1 MRGVLVGVAIVAT
14 IFASVSAQAETLAV
28 EVRRPAAA
36 DEAYLLR
43 SLAVERFT
51 GTDGRAFAF
60 SVERALGDAREAG
73 GQPVFEM
80 FEAGRGEGAV
90 TGRADVDIEE
100 SRYMEKRKF
109 CPNTRDKNAKCE
121 DAAKEVVEI
130 TCRKRIA
137 SLDADLRIARASD
150 GRIVFSHR
158 VPNRAEHRFC
168 TGDAQMP
175 EISNVV
181 RDMITSAARS
191 VVGDFVPYSAVEQIR
206 IREDRKGFSK
216 SDAELF
222 KLAVK
227 TTKTSGQEAC
237 RQFGEISQRAPDQ
250 RSLVFNMA
258 LCAEAAGD
266 FEVAI
271 TGFRRLGNDIDA
283 LASIQRVEG
292 TLAGLAQKAAR
303 EGADS

>member
-1 MRGVLVGVAIVAT
+1 MRGYLLGVAVVAT
-14 IFASVSAQAETLAV
+14 MFASVSTQAETLAV

-36 DEAYLLR
+36 DEAYELR

-60 SVERALGDAREAG
+60 SIERALGDAREAD

-90 TGRADVDIEE
+90 TGRADIDVED
-100 SRYMEKRKF
+100 SRYTEKRKF

-130 TCRKRIA
+130 TCRKRITT
-137 SLDADLRIARASD
+137 LDADLRIARTSD
-150 GRIVFSHR
+150 GRIVFSR
-158 VPNRAEHRFC
+158 SVPDRAEHRFC

-175 EISNVV
+175 ETSIVV
-181 RDMITSAARS
+181 RDMIASAVRS
-191 VVGDFVPYSAVEQIR
+191 IVGDFVPYSAVEQIR

-237 RQFGEISQRAPDQ
+237 RQFGEIAQRAPDQ
-250 RSLVFNMA
+250 RSIIFNMA

-266 FEVAI
+266 FEAAI
-271 TGFRRLGNDIDA
+271 AGFRRLGNGVDA
-283 LASIQRVEG
+283 LTSIQRAEG
-292 TLAGLAQKAAR
+292 TLAGLAQKAVR
-303 EGADS
+303 EGVEN